1 MGGIFGVID
10 EKNCAKALFY
20 GTDYHS
26 HLGTENAGLAVLE
39 NGRFW
44 NAIHS
49 ISQAQFKSRFVDD
62 YREIQGQMGIGAI
75 DDESPQPLI
84 IRSKFG
90 TYAIAATGLITN
102 KDTLTE
108 ALLREGASFSE
119 MAGGGVNSV
128 ELVAALI
135 NRGESLVD
143 GILRMQEAI
152 EGSICLLLMTTEAI
166 YAARDRFG
174 RFPLSVGRQVD
185 SGEGRPSFAVA
196 TESSSLPNLGYEP
209 VHALGPGEIV
219 RLGFDGMHQER
230 CANTEKQV
238 CAFLWIYT
246 GYPSSVYEGI
256 SVENAR
262 EQCGRQIARG
272 DEVMADFVTGVP
284 DSGVGHAIGYA
295 MESGLPFRRPLVKY
309 TPGYGRS
316 YTPPSQEIRDLVA
329 TMKLSAVRHVI
340 EGARMVVC
348 DDSIVRGTQLKNYT
362 LKKLWDN
369 GAKEIHI
376 RPACPP
382 LMFPCRYAPS
392 TRSATELVT
401 NRAIRALE
409 GKKPAYLDPY
419 LDETSPQHRDM
430 VEWIRRDINATS
442 LKYLPIHQM
451 ISAIGLPEE
460 QLCLY
465 CWRGR

>member
-10 EKNCAKALFY
+10 AVNCAKPLFY

-26 HLGTENAGLAVLE
+26 HLGTENAGLAVLDS
-39 NGRFW
+39 GRFW

-49 ISQAQFKSRFVDD
+49 ISQAQFKSRFVED
-62 YREIQGQMGIGAI
+62 YRQIQGQMGIGAI

-102 KDTLTE
+102 KDRLTE
-108 ALLREGASFSE
+108 VMLREGASFSE

-128 ELVAALI
+128 ELVATLI
-135 NRGESLVD
+135 NRGEDIVD
-143 GILRMQEAI
+143 GIVRMQEAV
-152 EGSICLLLMTTEAI
+152 EGSICLLLMTEKCI
-166 YAARDRFG
+166 YAARDRYG
-174 RFPLSVGRQVD
+174 RFPLSIGRQID
-185 SGEGRPSFAVA
+185 PQGHLPGFAAA

-219 RLGFDGMHQER
+219 RLDFDGMHQER
-230 CANTEKQV
+230 APGDQKQV

-246 GYPSSVYEGI
+246 GYPASVYEGI

-262 EQCGRQIARG
+262 ERCGREIARG
-272 DEVMADFVTGVP
+272 DDVEADFVTGVP

-295 MESGLPFRRPLVKY
+295 IESGLPFRRPLVKY

-316 YTPPSQEIRDLVA
+316 YTPPSQDIRDLVA

-340 EGARMVVC
+340 EGNRMVVC

-362 LKKLWDN
+362 VKKLWDN
-369 GAKEIHI
+369 GAKEIHV

-392 TRSATELVT
+392 TRSASELVS

-409 GKKPAYLDPY
+409 GRTPASLEAYLDDSTAQY
-419 LDETSPQHRDM
+419 RNM
-430 VEWIRRDINATS
+430 VEWIRRDLNPTS
-442 LKYLPIHQM
+442 LKYLPIQEM
-451 ISAIGLPEE
+451 INAIGLPAE